1 MLQTSFQITIIMTF
15 VKGLAGVCLLLLATP
30 EISSAST
37 ATDGKGSGNE
47 TSANVIHGSYLFLT
61 LEDALIKETES
72 LYTLRESLLSK
83 HNHVLSVHI
92 VACVTMATQNCSS
105 TENVHESE
113 TGSSSSCVCSK
124 CFDYQWSSSA
134 VLDSISLEQLVTID
148 NSLAPVL
155 IWYITGRFQSKVKL
169 CLHLDKVRYQPS
181 DLELSQTLAKV
192 LRWVRA

>member
-1 MLQTSFQITIIMTF
+1 MTL
-15 VKGLAGVCLLLLATP
+15 VIGMGGVCLLLLATL

-37 ATDGKGSGNE
+37 AADGKGNE
-47 TSANVIHGSYLFLT
+47 TSANVIHGSYLFHT

-72 LYTLRESLLSK
+72 LYALRESLLSK
-83 HNHVLSVHI
+83 HNHVLSVRI

-134 VLDSISLEQLVTID
+134 VLDSISLEQLVMID
-148 NSLAPVL
+148 NSLAPLL
-155 IWYITGRFQSKVKL
+155 IWYIVGRFQNEVKM